1 MFSTQ
6 NTGGTTSYS
15 WSIDESIGL
24 SPTSGTGNIPS
35 FTALNDRPTIRTF
48 NCNDYGNTDLY
59 QCWCDLYSRRYQ
71 KTFTITVNP
80 IPTLT
85 AIAAETICGGT
96 AFTTVNF
103 VSNVTGADFNWVLM
117 NPPVTSPEVDDITDY
132 PIDGSGT
139 SLVGQIVNNGGD
151 DPYTLE
157 YQVTPV
163 YEGCTGTPQNF
174 LLTVNPAPTVSF
186 SIPDQEVCTGEDS
199 SEVTLTSPT
208 AGATITWNVTS
219 LPVAIS
225 GVTQTSGTTTIPV
238 FTLDLDPSVDTAQVI
253 EITAQATTSDAESC
267 VGSLQV
273 YTITVNPRGQIDPI
287 ADVVYCSG
295 DVTDEVVFTN
305 AQSTGETIYD
315 WSIDQSIGLSPTT
328 GQGNLPS
335 FTAAAGTEPIVA
347 TVSVVSSFSNSTGS
361 SVNCAGATE
370 TFTITVNPSA
380 QVDDPTDL
388 VLCHNDTQSEI
399 VFSTQNTGGTTSY
412 SWSIDE
418 SIGLSPTSGTG
429 NIPSFTALNDRP
441 TIRTFNCN
449 DYGNTDLYQCWCD
462 LYSRRYQKTFTITV
476 NPSAQV
482 DDPTDLVLC
491 HNDTQ
496 SEIVFSTQ
504 NTGGTTSYSWS
515 IDESI
520 GLSPTSGTGNIPS
533 FTALNDRPT
542 IRTFNCNDYGNT
554 DLYQCWCDLYSRRYQ
569 KTFTITVNPSAQ
581 VDDPTDLVLCHND
594 TQSEIVFSTQNT
606 GGTTSYSWSID
617 ESIGLSPTS
626 GTGNIPSFTALNDN
640 PPYEPLIATI
650 TVTPTFTNAGV
661 TCTAGTRRIYD
672 NGKSIGSGR

>member
-35 FTALNDRPTIRTF
+35 FTALNDR
-48 NCNDYGNTDLY
+48 
-59 QCWCDLYSRRYQ
+59 S
-71 KTFTITVNP
+71 
-80 IPTLT
+80 
-85 AIAAETICGGT
+85 
-96 AFTTVNF
+96 
-103 VSNVTGADFNWVLM
+103 
-117 NPPVTSPEVDDITDY
+117 
-132 PIDGSGT
+132 
-139 SLVGQIVNNGGD
+139 
-151 DPYTLE
+151 
-157 YQVTPV
+157 
-163 YEGCTGTPQNF
+163 
-174 LLTVNPAPTVSF
+174 
-186 SIPDQEVCTGEDS
+186 
-199 SEVTLTSPT
+199 
-208 AGATITWNVTS
+208 
-219 LPVAIS
+219 
-225 GVTQTSGTTTIPV
+225 
-238 FTLDLDPSVDTAQVI
+238 
-253 EITAQATTSDAESC
+253 
-267 VGSLQV
+267 
-273 YTITVNPRGQIDPI
+273 
-287 ADVVYCSG
+287 
-295 DVTDEVVFTN
+295 
-305 AQSTGETIYD
+305 
-315 WSIDQSIGLSPTT
+315 
-328 GQGNLPS
+328 
-335 FTAAAGTEPIVA
+335 
-347 TVSVVSSFSNSTGS
+347 
-361 SVNCAGATE
+361 
-370 TFTITVNPSA
+370 
-380 QVDDPTDL
+380 
-388 VLCHNDTQSEI
+388 
-399 VFSTQNTGGTTSY
+399 
-412 SWSIDE
+412 
-418 SIGLSPTSGTG
+418 
-429 NIPSFTALNDRP
+429 

-626 GTGNIPSFTALNDN
+626 GTGNIPSFTALNDR
-640 PPYEPLIATI
+640 PTI
-650 TVTPTFTNAGV
+650 RTFNCNDYGNTDLYQCWCDLSPALPEDLH
-661 TCTAGTRRIYD
+661 D